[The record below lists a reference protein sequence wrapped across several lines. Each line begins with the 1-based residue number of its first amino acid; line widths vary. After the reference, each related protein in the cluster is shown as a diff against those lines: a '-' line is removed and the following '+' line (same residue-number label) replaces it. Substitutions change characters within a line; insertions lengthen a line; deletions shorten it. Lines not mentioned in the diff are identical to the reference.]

1 MRPQQQE
8 KWHLSFFLFFQ
19 KKYAGDLLLNNKK
32 NAAIFLEAKYDTF
45 FEKFFLNMLKS
56 TNYVTKRA
64 LF

>member
-1 MRPQQQE
+1 MRPQQE
-8 KWHLSFFLFFQ
+8 KKMTSLIFFLQ
-19 KKYAGDLLLNNKK
+19 KKCAGDLLLNNKK

-45 FEKFFLNMLKS
+45 FEKYFLYMLKS